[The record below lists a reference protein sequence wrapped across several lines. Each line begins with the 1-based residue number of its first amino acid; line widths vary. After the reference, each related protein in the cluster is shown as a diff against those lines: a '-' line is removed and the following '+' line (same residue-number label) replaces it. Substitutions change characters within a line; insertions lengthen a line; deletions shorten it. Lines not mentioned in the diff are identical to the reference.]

1 MKINR
6 ENIQRHLLEYQLS
19 LVNKTIE
26 DTLDD
31 DKCYFNW
38 TLTTEQYLSFR
49 KYSVNLIKKIFRINR
64 SKAEKNFD
72 WFILGY
78 GLRIKD

>member
-1 MKINR
+1 MKVNR

-31 DKCYFNW
+31 DKWYFNW

-49 KYSVNLIKKIFRINR
+49 KYSVN
-64 SKAEKNFD
+64 
-72 WFILGY
+72 
-78 GLRIKD
+78 